1 MIKQRV
7 KHLKRS
13 NTDVEK
19 ELLQMQDGSQ
29 LAGGVLLKNGSE
41 GVVEHHDLKVVHGVV

>member
-13 NTDVEK
+13 NK
-19 ELLQMQDGSQ
+19 LLQMQDGSQ